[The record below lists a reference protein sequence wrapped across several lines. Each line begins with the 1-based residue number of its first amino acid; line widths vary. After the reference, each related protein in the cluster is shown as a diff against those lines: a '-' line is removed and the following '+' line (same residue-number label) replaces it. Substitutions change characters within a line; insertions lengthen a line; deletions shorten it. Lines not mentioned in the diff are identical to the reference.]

1 MFLTYPFKSYIIAES
16 FKVFLG
22 QKHLPNLILVR
33 HMIGRLGGRQR
44 RTDSKIY
51 VGKYLSLVLY
61 NDHDKLGRS
70 FDIKQKTILEKNS
83 LYEIWICFE
92 GLVWNM
98 YYLNQVL
105 SGLEERIIS
114 AWLYYNRTFQ
124 YSQKTFQ
131 THTMCASVDQRLSL
145 NQLKGTLCH
154 IFVYYL

>member
-1 MFLTYPFKSYIIAES
+1 
-16 FKVFLG
+16 
-22 QKHLPNLILVR
+22 
-33 HMIGRLGGRQR
+33 MIGRLGGRQR

-51 VGKYLSLVLY
+51 VSLVLY
-61 NDHDKLGRS
+61 NDHDKLVRS
-70 FDIKQKTILEKNS
+70 FDIQTKNNFGKNS

-124 YSQKTFQ
+124 YNQKTFR
-131 THTMCASVDQRLSL
+131 THTMFASVDQRLSL
-145 NQLKGTLCH
+145 NQLKGTLYH